1 VFSQRQESVFL
12 SFSKDFLVALGSGQ
26 HAVVL
31 VGDAPVKTG
40 MGDALQDAPIL
51 CDCPMDSWLR
61 ISVWELLNHDL
72 NL

>member
-12 SFSKDFLVALGSGQ
+12 SFSKDFLVALGSRQ